1 MAEVVIT
8 KDNFNKEVL
17 QSEIPVVVDFWASW
31 CGPCKMLAP
40 VLEEFAEEYE
50 GSVKVGKVNVDE
62 EAELAITFG
71 IVSIPSLLVFK
82 NGEKVN
88 SSVGFCTKNEIEK
101 LVDM

>member
-62 EAELAITFG
+62 EAELAVKFG

-88 SSVGFCTKNEIEK
+88 SSVGFCKKNEIEK